1 MTCRG
6 SEAAALSNTP
16 RKARQRVILNREEME
31 QLFKQDEAQRDGGGW
46 QRQICCDECG
56 GGPKEWIKD
65 SGARLSV

>member
-1 MTCRG
+1 
-6 SEAAALSNTP
+6 
-16 RKARQRVILNREEME
+16 ME